1 MDGMAMMRAT
11 VAFSFDP
18 EADAAYVYLNENRQ
32 RGDVAR
38 TRFCNIE
45 LNDAAINVDFDE
57 NGRIVGF
64 EILGARK
71 LLPRNL
77 LGDVER

>member
-1 MDGMAMMRAT
+1 MIRKT
-11 VAFSFDP
+11 VTFSFDP
-18 EADAAYVYLNENRQ
+18 EAAYVGLKESRE

-45 LNDAAINVDFDE
+45 LNDAAINIDFDE
-57 NGRIVGF
+57 GGRVVGF
-64 EILGARK
+64 EILGARQ

-77 LGDVER
+77 LK